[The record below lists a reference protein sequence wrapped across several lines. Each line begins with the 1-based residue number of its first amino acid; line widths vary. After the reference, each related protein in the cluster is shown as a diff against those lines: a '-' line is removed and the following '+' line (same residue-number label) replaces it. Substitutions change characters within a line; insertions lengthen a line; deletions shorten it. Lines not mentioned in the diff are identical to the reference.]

1 MTNQKYQPVRASAG
15 LDPSSGQVGESAM
28 LLSDINV
35 PEISQCLGVA
45 AVNAGEPATAELAHS
60 TAEVMFVAEGQGEL
74 ITSEGTVE
82 FSKGDAIYI
91 PADLKHALRNTGA
104 SVLVSVFSFPA
115 PNRPADSSTP
125 H

>member
-74 ITSEGTVE
+74 ITTEGTVE

-115 PNRPADSSTP
+115 PNRPADSNTP

>member
-1 MTNQKYQPVRASAG
+1 MTNHKYQPVRASAE
-15 LDPSSGQVGESAM
+15 LDPSTGQVGESAM

-35 PEISQCLGVA
+35 PDINQCLGVA
-45 AVNAGEPATAELAHS
+45 AVQPGEPSTAELAHS
-60 TAEVMFVAEGQGEL
+60 TAEVMFVAEGRGEL
-74 ITSEGTVE
+74 ITSAVTVE

-91 PADLKHALRNTGA
+91 PADLKHALRNTGE

-115 PNRPADSSTP
+115 PNRPADSTTP